1 MVVKLKLEKG
11 KNMVSNRRNME
22 KWKNLF
28 LVRHG
33 ESTCNE
39 VNRFAG
45 SIDAPLTSLGEA
57 QATRAAKNWQGQL
70 PDRIYTSPL
79 QRAKRTAE
87 ILFPAAFNFVDNEE
101 KLVIDKRISERHFG
115 DFTLQ
120 NKAFIQRDVG
130 LRDYEMSLYGDCAA
144 MRGGED
150 FMEFQ
155 NRVLEFLRDEIHPL
169 LLEGKR
175 ILVVAHKYVIEML
188 CSMILRLSSQSG
200 HDLRLP
206 NAMILAGDKLRS
218 YVSGES
224 RAANLVRDWIV
235 LNYSQVLLF
244 GVVIGLLLR
253 QASFLENIPPL
264 VPLLILS
271 LATGISMARVDLGS
285 LKPFS
290 LQYIPFKILMV
301 RYVLFPLSVGALGFW
316 ASQNTEIYFLAI
328 LLAAPSAI
336 TGITI
341 SRYMGGIVLPTV
353 YIILFSSI
361 VSTLVI
367 LPLLGFQGVESMAGP
382 ILWLFIILIVGLV
395 IPFMAVRTLRFRFP
409 IGTAKFAENNA
420 ATSVILLTFFV
431 VLSLSS
437 VNLGSFWP
445 AGVWAFAFAII
456 LRILALIL
464 SRHGSLFAIDDYIS
478 FSFPNIFFVVILT
491 SILGL
496 SELKTMA
503 AWFLLPMFALAPIDE
518 MLCRRI
524 VYPNKDSRL
533 LSFLK
538 IEKDIENVFLKEVL
552 KDTGT

>member
-1 MVVKLKLEKG
+1 
-11 KNMVSNRRNME
+11 MVSNRRNHD
-22 KWKNLF
+22 KWKNLY

-45 SIDAPLTSLGEA
+45 AIDAPLTPLGEA
-57 QATRAAKNWQGQL
+57 QANKAKKHWPGHL

-87 ILFPAAFNFVDNEE
+87 ILFPDAFKFLENDDKV
-101 KLVIDKRISERHFG
+101 VIDSRISERHFG
-115 DFTLQ
+115 SFTLQ

-130 LRDYEMSLYGDCAA
+130 LRDYELSLYGDCAA
-144 MRGGED
+144 MRGGEG
-150 FMEFQ
+150 FLEFQ
-155 NRVLEFLRDEIHPL
+155 NRILEFLRDEIHPL
-169 LLEGKR
+169 LVEGKR
-175 ILVVAHKYVIEML
+175 ILIVAHKYVIELL
-188 CSMILRLSSQSG
+188 CRMILRLSSELG

-206 NAMILAGDKLRS
+206 NAMIIAGDKLRK

-224 RAANLVRDWIV
+224 RTANFVRDWIS
-235 LNYSQVLLF
+235 LNYSQVLLL

-253 QASFLENIPPL
+253 QTSFLENIPPL

-271 LATGISMARVDLGS
+271 CATGISMARVDLGS
-285 LKPFS
+285 LKLFS
-290 LQYIPFKILMV
+290 LEYIPFKVLMV
-301 RYVLFPLSVGALGFW
+301 RYILFPLSIGALGFW
-316 ASQNTEIYFLAI
+316 ASQDTEIYFLAM

-353 YIILFSSI
+353 YIILVSSV
-361 VSTLVI
+361 VSTLII
-367 LPLLGFQGVESMAGP
+367 LPLLGFQGVENMADP
-382 ILWLFIILIVGLV
+382 AMWLSIILLLGLFL
-395 IPFMAVRTLRFRFP
+395 PFMVVRTLRSRFP

-431 VLSLSS
+431 ILSFRS
-437 VNLGSFWP
+437 VNLESFWP
-445 AGVWAFAFAII
+445 AGVLAFGFAII
-456 LRILALIL
+456 MRILALLL

-478 FSFPNIFFVVILT
+478 YSFPNIFFVVILS

-496 SELKTMA
+496 EELKTMA
-503 AWFLLPMFALAPIDE
+503 AWFLLPMFALAPLDE
-518 MLCRRI
+518 KLCRKI
-524 VYPNKDSRL
+524 VYKSKDSRL

-538 IEKDIENVFLKEVL
+538 INLDAKSDLSSKGL
-552 KDTGT
+552 DKKAA

>member
-1 MVVKLKLEKG
+1 
-11 KNMVSNRRNME
+11 MVSNRRNKE

-57 QATRAAKNWQGQL
+57 QANKAAKNWQGQL

-87 ILFPAAFNFVDNEE
+87 ILFPSAVNFMENAE
-101 KLVIDKRISERHFG
+101 KVVVDKRISERHFG

-144 MRGGED
+144 MRGGEE
-150 FMEFQ
+150 FIEFQ
-155 NRVLEFLRDEIHPL
+155 NRILEFLRDEIHPL

-175 ILVVAHKYVIEML
+175 ILVVAHKYVIELL
-188 CSMILRLSSQSG
+188 CRMILRLSSEIG

-224 RAANLVRDWIV
+224 RIANLVRDWIT
-235 LNYSQVLLF
+235 LNYSQVLLI

-253 QASFLENIPPL
+253 QTSFLGNVPPL
-264 VPLLILS
+264 IPLLILS
-271 LATGISMARVDLGS
+271 FATGISMARVDLGS

-290 LQYIPFKILMV
+290 LEYIPFKVLMV
-301 RYVLFPLSVGALGFW
+301 RYVLFPLSVGTLGYW
-316 ASQNTEIYFLAI
+316 ASQQAEIYFLAM

-353 YIILFSSI
+353 YIILFSSV

-367 LPLLGFQGVESMAGP
+367 LPLLGFQGIESMAGP
-382 ILWLFIILIVGLV
+382 VLWLFIILLVGLF
-395 IPFMAVRTLRFRFP
+395 IPFMTVRTLRSRFP

-420 ATSVILLTFFV
+420 ATAIILLTFFV
-431 VLSLSS
+431 ILSFRS
-437 VNLGSFWP
+437 VNLDSFWP

-456 LRILALIL
+456 LRILALTL
-464 SRHGSLFAIDDYIS
+464 SRLGSLFAIDDYIS

-496 SELKTMA
+496 SELQTMA
-503 AWFLLPMFALAPIDE
+503 AWFLLPMFALAPLDE

-524 VYPNKDSRL
+524 VYPKKDTRL

-538 IEKDIENVFLKEVL
+538 IETETGDDFLQEELKE
-552 KDTGT
+552 TGTG